1 MGDVIFQY
9 AKRGTCRAPRG
20 NRRSV
25 FHFPHPGGTTTT
37 DSKVLVDN
45 LMQSELK
52 RDWDSTEWE
61 QFALRLVQVRH
72 GPHSVQQ
79 VPDNV
84 RGDAGI
90 EFLTTE
96 GYCYQC
102 YAPAQSA
109 DTAKAASA
117 MKQKATR
124 DLRKLNYNASTIEEL
139 LGTRKLTRWIL
150 LCPFLDDKSV
160 ISHIRAKTDA
170 FSIPTLKFVSEDFH
184 ALVQSLHDFEN
195 ELTTLRSLSR
205 GIPINMQLPSS
216 EQTSIHFRKVGTQI
230 DTKLERGFP
239 NLRIDL
245 RNKRAR
251 EYTRAH
257 LLSENALEQLKYE
270 FPELW
275 EAYRRA
281 LTSEEIRLQ
290 TVGSGS
296 GDASEQLNRELER
309 LETKFSRALPSLDS
323 VTITTLSTGT
333 LATWLIECPLDFHSD
348 AGELTK

>member
-1 MGDVIFQY
+1 M
-9 AKRGTCRAPRG
+9 
-20 NRRSV
+20 
-25 FHFPHPGGTTTT
+25 
-37 DSKVLVDN
+37 LVDSP
-45 LMQSELK
+45 MQSELK

-61 QFALRLVQVRH
+61 EFALRLVQVRH
-72 GPHSVQQ
+72 GAQNVQR

-90 EFLTTE
+90 EFLTTD
-96 GYCYQC
+96 GCCYQC
-102 YAPAQSA
+102 YAPAQTA

-117 MKQKATR
+117 MKRKATR
-124 DLRKLNYNASTIEEL
+124 DLKKLNYNASTIEEL

-160 ISHIRAKTDA
+160 ISHVRERTDTLL
-170 FSIPTLKFVSEDFH
+170 IPTLDFVSEDFH
-184 ALVQSLHDFEN
+184 ALVQSLHDFET
-195 ELTTLRSLSR
+195 ELTTLRSHSL
-205 GIPINMQLPSS
+205 GIPIDMQMPSS
-216 EQTSIHFRKVGTQI
+216 EQTSIHFQKVGTQI

-239 NLRIDL
+239 RLRIDV

-257 LLSENALEQLKYE
+257 LLSENALDQLKYE
-270 FPELW
+270 FPDLW
-275 EAYRRA
+275 EAYRRT
-281 LTSEEIRLQ
+281 LSSEEVRLQ

-296 GDASEQLNRELER
+296 GDTSEQLNRELER

-323 VTITTLSTGT
+323 VTITRLSTGT